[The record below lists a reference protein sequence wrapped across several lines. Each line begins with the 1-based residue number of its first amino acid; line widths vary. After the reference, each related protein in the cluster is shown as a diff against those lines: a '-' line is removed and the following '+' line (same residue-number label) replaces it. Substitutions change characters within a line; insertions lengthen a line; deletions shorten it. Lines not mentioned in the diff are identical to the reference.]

1 MRKSNLVLLIAMLS
15 VVFCINV
22 NANDKDVVIGKKE
35 TIESEILG
43 EQRVINVYLP
53 PNYENSNLNY
63 PVLYLLDGGAHFL
76 HGSASSQF
84 LSRNGLIPQ
93 MIVVGI
99 LNVDRNR
106 DFSPTHEERI
116 PTSGGADNFL
126 NFLND
131 ELVPFVD
138 EKYRTSEF
146 NVLMGHSFGGT
157 FAAYS
162 LLTKPELF
170 DAYIAISPYL
180 HFDNNYIVK
189 KAETDLLKHYKTNK
203 FFYMT
208 VGDEAEYFAPL
219 EEFSIYIKTKTD
231 ESISFEYTIMDKE
244 NHGSIPFL
252 SLYNGLQYIYS
263 DWKLPKEAIK
273 GGLKT
278 IDEHYINASA
288 KYNSKIEAPEFLI
301 NRLGYN
307 FLQNNDFENA
317 ISMFQENVKR
327 YPNSSNV
334 YDSLGEAYEKSNNL
348 KMAEKNYEK
357 AYELGMVEKNRNV
370 KVYKTNLHRVQSVK

>member
-146 NVLMGHSFGGT
+146 NVLMGHS
-157 FAAYS
+157 
-162 LLTKPELF
+162 LVV
-170 DAYIAISPYL
+170 
-180 HFDNNYIVK
+180 H
-189 KAETDLLKHYKTNK
+189 
-203 FFYMT
+203 
-208 VGDEAEYFAPL
+208 
-219 EEFSIYIKTKTD
+219 
-231 ESISFEYTIMDKE
+231 
-244 NHGSIPFL
+244 
-252 SLYNGLQYIYS
+252 LQ
-263 DWKLPKEAIK
+263 
-273 GGLKT
+273 
-278 IDEHYINASA
+278 
-288 KYNSKIEAPEFLI
+288 LI
-301 NRLGYN
+301 R
-307 FLQNNDFENA
+307 F
-317 ISMFQENVKR
+317 
-327 YPNSSNV
+327 
-334 YDSLGEAYEKSNNL
+334 
-348 KMAEKNYEK
+348 
-357 AYELGMVEKNRNV
+357 
-370 KVYKTNLHRVQSVK
+370 